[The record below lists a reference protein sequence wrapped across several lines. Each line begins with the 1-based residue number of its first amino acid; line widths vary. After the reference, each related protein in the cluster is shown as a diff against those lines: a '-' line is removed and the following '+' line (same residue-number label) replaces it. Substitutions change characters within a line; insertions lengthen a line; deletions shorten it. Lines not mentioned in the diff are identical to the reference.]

1 MTYAER
7 EEMFAKDY
15 LSIEDVQKLQGTTY
29 PVAAR
34 IIRQIK
40 KELTMSPK
48 FNKQGVR
55 MNVQGKLHVQD
66 YIDYYRLPPERYMPM
81 QPQEIAPITAETAI

>member
-15 LSIEDVQKLQGTTY
+15 LSIKDVQKLQGTT
-29 PVAAR
+29 PQVAAR

-40 KELTMSPK
+40 DELTMSQK
-48 FNKQGVR
+48 YNQQGVR
-55 MNVQGKLHVQD
+55 INVRGKLHVQD
-66 YIDYYRLPPERYMPM
+66 YIDYYHLPPERYMPM
-81 QPQEIAPITAETAI
+81 QTQEIAPITAETSI